1 MDAPTV
7 GEVIVYFAF
16 LIPALILFFSPPRP
30 TPLASAVHQL
40 SKT

>member
-1 MDAPTV
+1 
-7 GEVIVYFAF
+7 VIVYFAY

-30 TPLASAVHQL
+30 EPAARAAYRP

>member
-1 MDAPTV
+1 
-7 GEVIVYFAF
+7 VIVYLAF

-30 TPLASAVHQL
+30 TPVASTAHQL